1 MHNPTN
7 IQTPRTNFRTT
18 QTYPLSLS
26 FKMPIL
32 LPINS
37 KMTRTYNRPDTIRL
51 LFETLEQMKRINKN
65 VCYPKNDM
73 SRVVSMN
80 IVKHLAH
87 TALHYLLKVSYLE
100 EQWEYIPIYEL
111 FDDVRSLQYR
121 SKRFATNMTQAVW
134 YEYESMSDEL
144 DSLHERLK
152 TIRVNCEYCR
162 KRAAQQYKRVS
173 KKVLHF
179 DDPASNISDLRTSAK
194 SVTIVEDEKYS
205 EREAEEQ
212 PKRRVLMQF
221 IKDDKRAVA
230 VPRPFGI
237 LKGESL
243 TGYNYR
249 VEILKSIS
257 KTVKEFERSKSL
269 SSVDEV
275 PKLIEELNAIVGI
288 FTNINKHAEYIATT
302 PSFRSIQTNV
312 GKSFMQVSITKCI
325 FLSTEIPKVY
335 DRVRRETTRADPT
348 LRSLKHRTLEC
359 ITETLRKLCKLYNEH
374 PIESESIDTLYRTTL
389 QTV

>member
-1 MHNPTN
+1 
-7 IQTPRTNFRTT
+7 
-18 QTYPLSLS
+18 
-26 FKMPIL
+26 MPIL

-37 KMTRTYNRPDTIRL
+37 IKMNRKTYNRTDIIEL
-51 LFETLEQMKRINKN
+51 LFETLEQMKRTNKK
-65 VCYPKNDM
+65 VCYPKNNM
-73 SRVVSMN
+73 SQVVSMN
-80 IVKHLAH
+80 MVKHLAH

-121 SKRFATNMTQAVW
+121 KRVANKAVW
-134 YEYESMSDEL
+134 REYESMSDEL

-162 KRAAQQYKRVS
+162 KRVAQQYNREPKVS
-173 KKVLHF
+173 IEPKVQ
-179 DDPASNISDLRTSAK
+179 PK
-194 SVTIVEDEKYS
+194 VE
-205 EREAEEQ
+205 EEQ
-212 PKRRVLMQF
+212 PKRLNIMQ
-221 IKDDKRAVA
+221 
-230 VPRPFGI
+230 
-237 LKGESL
+237 L
-243 TGYNYR
+243 NYR
-249 VEILKSIS
+249 REVMKSI
-257 KTVKEFERSKSL
+257 KETVKEFERSKAL

-312 GKSFMQVSITKCI
+312 GKSFMQVAITKCI

-348 LRSLKHRTLEC
+348 LRSLKHSTLEC